1 MNENIYIELTPEN
14 HCCEPSITL
23 HIKESELNPK
33 LISEIEE
40 ELERVLRKIKG
51 VIE

>member
-1 MNENIYIELTPEN
+1 MSENIYIEITPE
-14 HCCEPSITL
+14 HHVFEPSITL
-23 HIKESELNPK
+23 HIKQSELNPK
-33 LISEIEE
+33 LINEIEE